1 MELNHY
7 QKRAVIAKGHCTV
20 LACPGSGKTRVL
32 ASRAAHLLEA
42 YDRGRVCAVTFTRD
56 SAEELKSRILTTCG
70 HANATRLA
78 VGTFHSIAL
87 AQIRRNKS
95 SGLERLISE
104 GERLSLIR
112 RCWKQHAKRHSL
124 ESVIQ
129 AIDSSKSKI
138 DWQPVESPAILAAL
152 TTYGELLR
160 AEGAIDFSDLML
172 KAVQDMNTKSAPPLS
187 VRWLLVDEAQDM
199 DEVQMEWVKAHARQ
213 GIEVTLV
220 GDDDQSLY
228 SFRHAMGYAGLK
240 HISEYLSSAVMTLP
254 INYRSPDN
262 IVQHANRLIAH
273 NADRAPKAIEAFN
286 KLSGAIDI
294 MRVADRWSEAEL
306 IATHIAAKSN
316 RESWTVLGR
325 TNSMLDTVE
334 VAFAEINIP
343 YYRLG
348 GKSVWDKTVGS
359 TLIGLLHSIAGGSW
373 TGLANTLF
381 FCGMAPALVNDLS
394 RVHPDATCLERL
406 DAITHDHP
414 LLENSNSDRELFA
427 SIHEAMR
434 DWAQQDRLDRPALVI
449 HAVSAWLAERTTE
462 ENAILLQRL
471 EGVLCRMNGRL
482 LSRVVTATNRCK
494 SNSAGTPIMTL
505 HAAKGLEFS
514 NVWIMG
520 AEEGNL
526 PHSESS
532 PEEERRLFY
541 VGMTRTKGQLIV
553 SSAADE
559 GPVSRFVTE
568 SELQPS

>member
-1 MELNHY
+1 MELNPY
-7 QKRAVIAKGHCTV
+7 QERAVIANGHCTV

-42 YDRGRVCAVTFTRD
+42 YERGRVCAVTFTRD

-70 HANATRLA
+70 QANATRLA

-87 AQIRRNKS
+87 AQLRRNRS
-95 SGLERLISE
+95 SELGRLISE

-138 DWQPVESPAILAAL
+138 DWQPVESAAIMAAL
-152 TTYGELLR
+152 TTYGELLH
-160 AEGAIDFSDLML
+160 AEGVIDFSDLML

-199 DEVQMEWVKAHARQ
+199 DEVQMEWVKAYARQ

-240 HISEYLSSAVMTLP
+240 HISEYLSSAVMSLP

-262 IVQHANRLIAH
+262 IVQHANRLIAY

-286 KLSGAIDI
+286 KLHGAIDI
-294 MRVADRWSEAEL
+294 MRVADRWSEADL
-306 IATHIAAKSN
+306 IAAHIAAKN
-316 RESWTVLGR
+316 DRESWTVLGR

-334 VAFAEINIP
+334 VAFVERNVP

-359 TLIGLLHSIAGGSW
+359 TLMGLLHSVAGGSW

-394 RVHPDATCLERL
+394 RVLPDATCLERL
-406 DAITHDHP
+406 DAINHDHP
-414 LLENSNSDRELFA
+414 LLENSKSDRELFA
-427 SIHEAMR
+427 SIQEAMR
-434 DWAQQDRLDRPALVI
+434 DWVQQDRLNRPALVI

-462 ENAILLQRL
+462 ENATLLQRL
-471 EGVLCRMNGRL
+471 EGILCRMNGRL
-482 LSRVVTATNRCK
+482 LNRVVAATSRCK
-494 SNSAGTPIMTL
+494 STSTRTPIMTL

-541 VGMTRTKGQLIV
+541 VGMTRTKRQLIV

>member
-1 MELNHY
+1 MELNPY
-7 QKRAVIAKGHCTV
+7 QERAVIANGHCTV

-42 YDRGRVCAVTFTRD
+42 YDRGRLCAVTFTRD

-138 DWQPVESPAILAAL
+138 DWQPIESPAILAAL
-152 TTYGELLR
+152 TTYGELLH

-172 KAVQDMNTKSAPPLS
+172 KAVQDMNTKSAAPIS

-199 DEVQMEWVKAHARQ
+199 DEIQMEWVKAHARH
-213 GIEVTLV
+213 GTEITLV

-240 HISEYLSSAVMTLP
+240 HISEYLSSTVMSLP
-254 INYRSPDN
+254 VNYRSPDN

-273 NADRAPKAIEAFN
+273 NTDRAPKAIEAFN
-286 KLSGAIDI
+286 KLSGAIGI

-306 IATHIAAKSN
+306 IAAHIAAISDQ
-316 RESWTVLGR
+316 ESWAVLGR
-325 TNSMLDTVE
+325 TNSMLDKVE
-334 VAFAEINIP
+334 VVFAESSIP

-348 GKSVWDKTVGS
+348 GKSIWDKTVGS
-359 TLIGLLHSIAGGSW
+359 TLIGLLHSVAGGSW
-373 TGLANTLF
+373 TGLANALF
-381 FCGMAPALVNDLS
+381 FCGMAPVLVNHLS
-394 RVHPDATCLERL
+394 RVSPDASCLERL
-406 DAITHDHP
+406 DAVAHNPPFLDS
-414 LLENSNSDRELFA
+414 SNRDRELFA
-427 SIHEAMR
+427 SLHEAMR
-434 DWAQQDRLDRPALVI
+434 DWTLQDRLDRPALVI

-462 ENAILLQRL
+462 ENAIVLQRL
-471 EGVLCRMNGRL
+471 EGILCRINGHL
-482 LSRVVTATNRCK
+482 LNRVVTATTRCK
-494 SNSAGTPIMTL
+494 SPNAGTPIMTL
-505 HAAKGLEFS
+505 HAAKGLEFP

-526 PHSESS
+526 PHAEST

-553 SSAADE
+553 SSVADE
-559 GPVSRFVTE
+559 GPVSRFVAE
-568 SELQPS
+568 SELQTT

>member
-1 MELNHY
+1 MELNSY
-7 QKRAVIAKGHCTV
+7 QERAVIAKGHCTV

-56 SAEELKSRILTTCG
+56 SAEELKSRILTACG

-87 AQIRRNKS
+87 AQIRRNNS

-138 DWQPVESPAILAAL
+138 DWQPVENPAILAAL
-152 TTYGELLR
+152 TTYGELLH

-187 VRWLLVDEAQDM
+187 IRWLLVDEAQDM

-262 IVQHANRLIAH
+262 IVQHANRLIAY
-273 NADRAPKAIEAFN
+273 NTDRAPKAIEAFN
-286 KLSGAIDI
+286 KLPGATDI
-294 MRVADRWSEAEL
+294 IRVADRWSEAEL
-306 IATHIAAKSN
+306 IAAHISTISN

-334 VAFAEINIP
+334 VALAEMNIP
-343 YYRLG
+343 YHRLG

-359 TLIGLLHSIAGGSW
+359 TLIGLLHSVAGGSW

-394 RVHPDATCLERL
+394 RAHPDTTCLERL
-406 DAITHDHP
+406 DAITSDHP
-414 LLENSNSDRELFA
+414 LLGHSSSDRELFT
-427 SIHEAMR
+427 SIREAMC

-449 HAVSAWLAERTTE
+449 HAVSAWLAERTTK

-471 EGVLCRMNGRL
+471 EGVLCQMNGRL
-482 LSRVVTATNRCK
+482 LNRVVTATNRCK

>member
-1 MELNHY
+1 MELNPY
-7 QKRAVIAKGHCTV
+7 QERAVIAKGHCTV

-70 HANATRLA
+70 HANATRLT

-95 SGLERLISE
+95 SGIERLISE

-112 RCWKQHAKRHSL
+112 RCWKQHAKHHSL

-152 TTYGELLR
+152 ATYGELLH

-220 GDDDQSLY
+220 GDEDQSLY

-262 IVQHANRLIAH
+262 IVQHANRLIAY
-273 NADRAPKAIEAFN
+273 NADRAPKTIEAFN
-286 KLSGAIDI
+286 KLPGAIDI

-306 IATHIAAKSN
+306 IAAHISAKSD
-316 RESWTVLGR
+316 RESWAVLGR
-325 TNSMLDTVE
+325 TNIMLDTVE
-334 VAFAEINIP
+334 VAFAERNIP

-348 GKSVWDKTVGS
+348 GKSVWDKIVGS
-359 TLIGLLHSIAGGSW
+359 TLIGLLHSVAGGSW

-482 LSRVVTATNRCK
+482 LNRVVTATSRCK
-494 SNSAGTPIMTL
+494 SISAGTPIMTL

>member
-1 MELNHY
+1 
-7 QKRAVIAKGHCTV
+7 
-20 LACPGSGKTRVL
+20 
-32 ASRAAHLLEA
+32 
-42 YDRGRVCAVTFTRD
+42 
-56 SAEELKSRILTTCG
+56 
-70 HANATRLA
+70 
-78 VGTFHSIAL
+78 
-87 AQIRRNKS
+87 
-95 SGLERLISE
+95 
-104 GERLSLIR
+104 
-112 RCWKQHAKRHSL
+112 
-124 ESVIQ
+124 
-129 AIDSSKSKI
+129 
-138 DWQPVESPAILAAL
+138 
-152 TTYGELLR
+152 
-160 AEGAIDFSDLML
+160 
-172 KAVQDMNTKSAPPLS
+172 
-187 VRWLLVDEAQDM
+187 
-199 DEVQMEWVKAHARQ
+199 
-213 GIEVTLV
+213 
-220 GDDDQSLY
+220 
-228 SFRHAMGYAGLK
+228 
-240 HISEYLSSAVMTLP
+240 MTLP

-273 NADRAPKAIEAFN
+273 NGDRAPKAIEAFN

-394 RVHPDATCLERL
+394 RVNPDATCLERL

-414 LLENSNSDRELFA
+414 LIENSNSDRELFA

-434 DWAQQDRLDRPALVI
+434 DWTQQDRLDRSALVI

-482 LSRVVTATNRCK
+482 LNRVVTATNRCK